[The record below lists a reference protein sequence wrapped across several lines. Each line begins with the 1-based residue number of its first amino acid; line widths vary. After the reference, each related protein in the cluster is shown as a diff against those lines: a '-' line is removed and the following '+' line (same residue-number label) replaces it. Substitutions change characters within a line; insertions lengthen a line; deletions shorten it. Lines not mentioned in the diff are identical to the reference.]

1 MLLHAEGLRLLTR
14 RAQASSLSP
23 LPISWS
29 LTVSLANAS
38 EQGCPQEG
46 RTGSPSERAFP
57 KHGDLGTNSGC
68 CSSNMSNREFWNK
81 TILLKSPSATSYPQ
95 TLLKNE
101 PTPVSALT
109 EHRGGHEADG
119 GSHF

>member
-23 LPISWS
+23 LPISRS

-57 KHGDLGTNSGC
+57 KLGDRSRDKQWVLFKQYVQSGILEQDY
-68 CSSNMSNREFWNK
+68 SSEVSLSY
-81 TILLKSPSATSYPQ
+81 LLPPNFIK
-95 TLLKNE
+95 E
-101 PTPVSALT
+101 
-109 EHRGGHEADG
+109 
-119 GSHF
+119 